1 MKKST
6 SIVLGLTITMS
17 ACYSD
22 RKPPSTP
29 GSPTA
34 ATNSSDWTYGNDAP
48 DAKDTM
54 VNGNAYRRHYGMYY
68 PIIGGLIAPR
78 LYQGGSMS
86 QISSPSYRPIT
97 QPSYRDNNGSS
108 AGSGG
113 SRGTGE
119 GATSRGGFG
128 GKGSSG
134 GTAS

>member
-22 RKPPSTP
+22 KKPPSTLN
-29 GSPTA
+29 SPTSS
-34 ATNSSDWTYGNDAP
+34 TNSSDWTYGNDAP
-48 DAKDTM
+48 DTKDTV

-86 QISSPSYRPIT
+86 QISSPSYRPMT
-97 QPSYRDNNGSS
+97 QPNYRDNNST
-108 AGSGG
+108 GSGG
-113 SRGTGE
+113 SRGAADGT
-119 GATSRGGFG
+119 TSRGGFG
-128 GKGSSG
+128 GKGSSV